1 MGGGTKSQ
9 PNALRLVEA
18 HTISSTGE
26 VPHFSSIMPIDL
38 ALVLRDPAKLAE
50 LRASQRKRSADD
62 AILDR
67 AIALY
72 GRLRTDRHALDRQ
85 VRPGMSI
92 ILYPL

>member
-1 MGGGTKSQ
+1 
-9 PNALRLVEA
+9 
-18 HTISSTGE
+18 
-26 VPHFSSIMPIDL
+26 MPIDL

-72 GRLRTDRHALDRQ
+72 GRLRTDRHELDRK
-85 VRPGMSI
+85 VRPHAGAQMSFV
-92 ILYPL
+92 P